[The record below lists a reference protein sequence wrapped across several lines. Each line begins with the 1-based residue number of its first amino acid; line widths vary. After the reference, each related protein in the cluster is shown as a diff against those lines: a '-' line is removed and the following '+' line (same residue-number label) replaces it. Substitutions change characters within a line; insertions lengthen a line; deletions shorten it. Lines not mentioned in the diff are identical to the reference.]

1 VLIDPGYKG
10 FRIEVTAAA
19 EGERWNADLTIRRT
33 LSSDEPHHERVS
45 CYKPTAEYAEWA
57 GMLSARRWIDRQEFR
72 RERAVIT
79 LDQRKVSLILEF
91 LKESF
96 GGCSVYV
103 TETRDRVAQFYRIV
117 NVNDTTGKI
126 LHRVFVSRAFLDDHG
141 EAEIIPAL
149 QNLGLLLSLRL
160 AGGRPVTVKSQII
173 EIEEGA

>member
-1 VLIDPGYKG
+1 MIVISDYRG
-10 FRIEVTAAA
+10 FRIEVDAI
-19 EGERWNADLTIRRT
+19 GSDGRWNADVRIRRT
-33 LSSDEPHHERVS
+33 LSSDKPHHERLS

-96 GGCSVYV
+96 GGCSVYN
-103 TETRDRVAQFYRIV
+103 TETRDRVAQFYRIG
-117 NVNDTTGKI
+117 NDTTGKI

-149 QNLGLLLSLRL
+149 QNLGS
-160 AGGRPVTVKSQII
+160 
-173 EIEEGA
+173 